1 MGRVDPASS
10 RANELNELSVSSEKR
25 KNAEG
30 QRKRCSVKI
39 KRWFEWFAPAAVM
52 GGIGCLLADNDLPQL
67 LGMPTTVAGVSLL
80 LVGCCAGLVQYIA
93 LRRST
98 RALLR
103 QAVELS
109 QRTGR
114 ASQLTPTEDML
125 GEMVRAFNDAM
136 GSSERCA
143 SEAVAATKEMQVQ
156 LKVATS
162 QRRQA
167 EAIIHSIDDAVLVT
181 DRYDEV
187 ILANE
192 SASKSLGFE
201 SAEALR
207 RPVDRVINDNQLV
220 GMIRDVRQGKG
231 ANERRVFEHRVRR
244 AGQDRIFKVTLS
256 NIRDNTGESGGVV
269 SVLHDSTR
277 EIEIAKMKN
286 DFVSS
291 VSHELRT
298 PLASVR
304 AYVEMLIDGEAND
317 DKTRR
322 EFYDIIM
329 AEAVRLGRLIDN
341 ILNISRIESGLVEI
355 KRVPVSLTVICK
367 EALDVIIP
375 QAKMKDIKVE
385 EHLEPAFYQT
395 LADKDMLYQAI
406 LNLLSN
412 AVKYTPNGG
421 TVTLR
426 TSVDET
432 DKKVVVRII
441 DSGVGI
447 PQKDLP
453 FVFDKFFRVEANKNV
468 AKGTGL
474 GLSLVKNIIETV
486 HKGKMMVSSE
496 QGKGSS
502 FGFVLDL
509 C

>member
-1 MGRVDPASS
+1 M
-10 RANELNELSVSSEKR
+10 KF
-25 KNAEG
+25 
-30 QRKRCSVKI
+30 
-39 KRWFEWFAPAAVM
+39 KRWFEWLAPICVT
-52 GGIGCLLADNDLPQL
+52 GGLACLVADGDPALSFSQ
-67 LGMPTTVAGVSLL
+67 PTSVAGVALL
-80 LVGCCAGLVQYIA
+80 IGGCCSGLIHYVS
-93 LRRST
+93 LRRSVRT
-98 RALLR
+98 LMH
-103 QAVELS
+103 QAGELAS
-109 QRTGR
+109 GR
-114 ASQLTPTEDML
+114 SIGIQQLTPTEDVLGELVRTFNDML
-125 GEMVRAFNDAM
+125 G
-136 GSSERCA
+136 STERNA
-143 SEAVAATKEMQVQ
+143 SDAVAAMKELRVQ

-192 SASKSLGFE
+192 SASRALGFE
-201 SAEALR
+201 SSDALR
-207 RPVDRVINDNQLV
+207 RPVDRVVNDAALV

-231 ANERRVFEHRVRR
+231 TNERRVFEHRVRR
-244 AGQDRIFKVTLS
+244 NGQDSIYKVTLS
-256 NIRDNTGESGGVV
+256 NIRDSSGESGGVV
-269 SVLHDSTR
+269 GVLHDSTR
-277 EIEIAKMKN
+277 EIEIARMKN

-367 EALDVIIP
+367 EALDVMTP
-375 QAKMKDIKVE
+375 QAKFKDIRIE
-385 EHLEPAFYQT
+385 EQLEPAFYQT
-395 LADKDMLYQAI
+395 MADKDMLYQAV
-406 LNLLSN
+406 LNLMSN
-412 AVKYTPNGG
+412 AVKYTPAGG

-426 TSVDET
+426 TAVDEAA
-432 DKKVVVRII
+432 KKVVVRII

-447 PQKDLP
+447 PSKDLP

-502 FGFVLDL
+502 FGFELDL